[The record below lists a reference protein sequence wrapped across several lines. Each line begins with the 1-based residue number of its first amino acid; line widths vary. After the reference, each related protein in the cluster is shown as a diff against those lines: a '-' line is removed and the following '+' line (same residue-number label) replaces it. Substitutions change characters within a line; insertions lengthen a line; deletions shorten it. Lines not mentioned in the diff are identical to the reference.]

1 MSRVFEALRQHEQN
15 SPAEEQTPQ
24 KAATATT
31 PELLQNLESDLPN
44 LSQAKSLR
52 LYLSKESELVAVA
65 DPYSL
70 AAEKFRLLALRI
82 RHLQEKR
89 PIRKL
94 LVTSS
99 VVQEGKSLI
108 SANLAFTMANRENQ
122 RVLLIEGDLRQPR
135 IGEILRHRHLD
146 GLSEWAAGSKPI
158 TDFLYRPDDLPLWFL
173 PAGRNSQDP
182 LETLQSPRL
191 PELMAQLMDW
201 FDIVIIDAPPVVPL
215 ADSHVWE
222 AFVDST
228 LLVVR
233 EGRTPKKQL
242 EKALEILDR
251 KKIIGAVL
259 NEATIAHKK
268 YYGYYNQQP
277 RPTPGSG
284 SGSEQEK

>member
-1 MSRVFEALRQHEQN
+1 MSRVFEALKQHELN
-15 SPAEEQTPQ
+15 SPGEEQAPQ
-24 KAATATT
+24 PAATST
-31 PELLQNLESDLPN
+31 ELLQTLESELPN
-44 LSQAKSLR
+44 LAQAKRLR
-52 LYLSKESELVAVA
+52 LNLSKESELVTVA

-122 RVLLIEGDLRQPR
+122 RVVLIEGDLRQPR
-135 IGEILRHRHLD
+135 IGQILRHTHLE
-146 GLSEWAAGSKPI
+146 GLSEWAAGDKPV
-158 TDFLYRPDDLPLWFL
+158 TDYLYHVDELPLWFL
-173 PAGRNSQDP
+173 PAGQNSQNP

-191 PELMAQLMDW
+191 SALMTQLAEW
-201 FDIVIIDAPPVVPL
+201 FDMVVIDAPPVVPL

-222 AFVDST
+222 ALADGT
-228 LLVVR
+228 LLIVR

-268 YYGYYNQQP
+268 YYGYYNQP
-277 RPTPGSG
+277 PKSG
-284 SGSEQEK
+284 PEREK